1 MGILA
6 FWPLFGIAFLTPTV
20 VATAVIIGGSMYMQR
35 QTAKSTA
42 SRQRK
47 EQEAAAK
54 SQAEFAGQQRAIAGA
69 PISAEQ
75 MKMVMGQREIE
86 NLVDK
91 FYEQDRT
98 EPEIYT
104 LPTAEPTSPIER
116 INQAISDFFRK

>member
-1 MGILA
+1 MLTQPILA
-6 FWPLFGIAFLTPTV
+6 VITWLGALLIAAMVTTGTV
-20 VATAVIIGGSMYMQR
+20 MY
-35 QTAKSTA
+35 QTQQAKKQT

-54 SQAEFAGQQRAIAGA
+54 AQAVQAGQQRAIAGA

-86 NLVDK
+86 NLVQK
-91 FYEQDRT
+91 FYEQDQT

-104 LPTAEPTSPIER
+104 LPMAEPTSPFER
-116 INQAISDFFRK
+116 INLALTELFRK

>member
-1 MGILA
+1 MWTLIVAAIMATGSIMYQTQA
-6 FWPLFGIAFLTPTV
+6 AKKTV
-20 VATAVIIGGSMYMQR
+20 S
-35 QTAKSTA
+35 K
-42 SRQRK
+42 QRK
-47 EQEAAAK
+47 EQEAAAR
-54 SQAEFAGQQRAIAGA
+54 SQAEFAGQQRAITGA

-104 LPTAEPTSPIER
+104 LPAAEPASPVER
-116 INQAISDFFRK
+116 INLAIDDFFRK

>member
-1 MGILA
+1 MDPFTAALIVSA
-6 FWPLFGIAFLTPTV
+6 IIATGT
-20 VATAVIIGGSMYMQR
+20 IMY
-35 QTAKSTA
+35 QTQAAKKTT

-54 SQAEFAGQQRAIAGA
+54 AQAIQAGQQRAIAGA

-104 LPTAEPTSPIER
+104 LPSAEPTSPYER
-116 INQAISDFFRK
+116 INLAIEDLLR

>member
-1 MGILA
+1 MIFILA
-6 FWPLFGIAFLTPTV
+6 QFDPL
-20 VATAVIIGGSMYMQR
+20 TALGMLIIGAMITTGTIMY
-35 QTAKSTA
+35 QTQAAKKTV

-54 SQAEFAGQQRAIAGA
+54 AQAELAGQQRAIVGA

-86 NLVDK
+86 SLVDK

-104 LPTAEPTSPIER
+104 LPTAQPTSPVER
-116 INQAISDFFRK
+116 INLAIEDFFRK

>member
-1 MGILA
+1 MDPWTAL
-6 FWPLFGIAFLTPTV
+6 LIAAIVTTGTV
-20 VATAVIIGGSMYMQR
+20 MYQTQAVKKQS
-35 QTAKSTA
+35 

-47 EQEAAAK
+47 EQEAAAR
-54 SQAEFAGQQRAIAGA
+54 SQAEFAGQQRAITGA

-104 LPTAEPTSPIER
+104 LPAAEPTSPVER
-116 INQAISDFFRK
+116 INLAISDFFRK